1 MKKAK
6 TIKIFPAP
14 HVEIR
19 LHISEEM
26 EEDFKKCYFSEG
38 MYSCRKCSWCKV
50 KMEGTIICRF
60 STFKREMLRQLGLE
74 QKRV

>member
-19 LHISEEM
+19 LHVSEEM

-38 MYSCRKCSWCKV
+38 MYSCRKCSWSKN
-50 KMEGTIICRF
+50 EYNRSNSNYSSINLYRICILH
-60 STFKREMLRQLGLE
+60 T
-74 QKRV
+74 

>member
-19 LHISEEM
+19 LHVSEEM
-26 EEDFKKCYFSEG
+26 EEDFKKCYFSE
-38 MYSCRKCSWCKV
+38 
-50 KMEGTIICRF
+50 
-60 STFKREMLRQLGLE
+60 
-74 QKRV
+74 

>member
-19 LHISEEM
+19 LHVSEEM
-26 EEDFKKCYFSEG
+26 EEDFKKCY
-38 MYSCRKCSWCKV
+38 
-50 KMEGTIICRF
+50 
-60 STFKREMLRQLGLE
+60 
-74 QKRV
+74 